1 MSRDDAPKKP
11 GEEPPCGISSNI
23 REDEERRE
31 ESCPH
36 PLLQRWRGMLGED
49 RRLEVAESIH
59 DGPRSRFVGPK
70 ASLQHKLQDTRR
82 RSGPPMVSF
91 LPIFAKPPL
100 TLKTN
105 GHQQAAV
112 EPDLESLLL
121 AAAKPPRCAMNHGAQ
136 KELPLSLSL
145 NLGDQ
150 EGGVSLSGS
159 PALSLNKHPE
169 DGSGEDVVGI

>member
-1 MSRDDAPKKP
+1 MPRRSLGKNHLVEFPLTYERMRSAARSPAHTLFFNV
-11 GEEPPCGISSNI
+11 GEECLAKIGDWKSPN
-23 REDEERRE
+23 RYT
-31 ESCPH
+31 
-36 PLLQRWRGMLGED
+36 M
-49 RRLEVAESIH
+49 
-59 DGPRSRFVGPK
+59 GPRSRFVGPK